1 MLAVAIAGAAL
12 AAGALLRYKVIAPFS
27 RVLRLSEEL
36 DPLHSAPDRAETAE
50 PGRSPAYS
58 QLEWP
63 NGKPGLRRI

>member
-1 MLAVAIAGAAL
+1 MLALAIAGAAF

-27 RVLRLSEEL
+27 RVLRLSEQL
-36 DPLHSAPDRAETAE
+36 DPLHPGPDAAETTE
-50 PGRSPAYS
+50 TGRSSVYS